1 MIAVVMCGGK
11 GTRMDDSTMTEKP
24 LQRIRG
30 KTLIEYVV
38 SALVACR
45 IFEKVV
51 IVPSPNTPFTS
62 KYVQNIYNS
71 LDNVEILD
79 STGLDYSH
87 DLRSLV
93 KYLMPSKLM
102 VLSADLPL
110 INTKII
116 RKIIQICDWDFPCIS
131 VILDRKFV
139 EDIGVEP
146 SIIIHKDNLDYCHS
160 GIMLIDTLGEKDKN
174 GLFLE
179 TYILM
184 NEKEIAINI
193 NTTKDLELARALCS
207 LD

>member
-1 MIAVVMCGGK
+1 
-11 GTRMDDSTMTEKP
+11 MDDSTMTEKP

-139 EDIGVEP
+139 EDLGVKP
-146 SIIIHKDNLDYCHS
+146 SIIIRKDNLDYCHS
-160 GIMLIDTLGEKDKN
+160 GITLIDSAGVKDKS
-174 GLFLE
+174 GMFLE
-179 TYILM
+179 TYVLM
-184 NEKEIAINI
+184 NEKEIAINV
-193 NTTKDLELARALCS
+193 NTTKDLELAKTLCS
-207 LD
+207 N

>member
-139 EDIGVEP
+139 EDLGVKP
-146 SIIIHKDNLDYCHS
+146 SIIIRKDNLDYCHS
-160 GIMLIDTLGEKDKN
+160 GITLIDSAGVKDKS
-174 GLFLE
+174 GMFLE
-179 TYILM
+179 TYVLM
-184 NEKEIAINI
+184 NEKEIAINV
-193 NTTKDLELARALCS
+193 NTTKDLELAKTLCS
-207 LD
+207 N

>member
-11 GTRMDDSTMTEKP
+11 GTRMDDSTITEKP

-30 KTLIEYVV
+30 KTSIEYVV
-38 SALVACR
+38 GALMECR
-45 IFEKVV
+45 MFDKVV
-51 IVPSPNTPFTS
+51 LVPSPNTPFTS
-62 KYVQNIYNS
+62 KFVRNIYHS
-71 LDNVEILD
+71 LDNVEIFE
-79 STGLDYSH
+79 SAGLDYSH
-87 DLRSLV
+87 DLMRLV
-93 KYLMPSKLM
+93 EYLIPSKLM
-102 VLSADLPL
+102 VLGADLPC
-110 INTKII
+110 INAKII
-116 RKIIQICDWDFPCIS
+116 KKIIHICDWDFPCIS

-139 EDIGVEP
+139 EGIGVEP
-146 SIIIHKDNLDYCHS
+146 SIMIHKDNLDYCHS